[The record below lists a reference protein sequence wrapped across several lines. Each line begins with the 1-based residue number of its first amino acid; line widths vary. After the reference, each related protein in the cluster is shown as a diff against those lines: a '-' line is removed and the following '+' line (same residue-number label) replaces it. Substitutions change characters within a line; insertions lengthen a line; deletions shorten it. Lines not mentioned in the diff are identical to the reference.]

1 MLNDVTNMVK
11 QTVDTFGQVDILV
24 NNAGVTKD
32 NLLMRM
38 KEEEWDTVINTNLKG
53 VFYVQSSI
61 SLYDASTRRRI
72 IYRFV

>member
-1 MLNDVTNMVK
+1 MVK

-53 VFYVQSSI
+53 VFYVQKQYLVI
-61 SLYDASTRRRI
+61 
-72 IYRFV
+72 

>member
-1 MLNDVTNMVK
+1 MVK

-38 KEEEWDTVINTNLKG
+38 KEEEWDTVINTNLK
-53 VFYVQSSI
+53 VYSYVQKQYLVI
-61 SLYDASTRRRI
+61 
-72 IYRFV
+72 